1 LTAEA
6 PSGHIGGMTLGYDYP
21 LLGVFWSMFWFFL
34 WVLWF
39 ILLFRIIVD
48 IFRSH
53 DMGGFVKALWLL
65 FVILTPFLGVFV
77 YVIARGHKMAEHAM
91 DDAKAQDAAMRSY
104 VQQVTASGASP
115 ADEISKLA
123 ALRDAGSIT
132 AAEFEAGKAKILS

>member
-1 LTAEA
+1 
-6 PSGHIGGMTLGYDYP
+6 MTLAYDYP

-39 ILLFRIIVD
+39 ILLFHIIVD

-65 FVILTPFLGVFV
+65 FVIVTPFLGVFV
-77 YVIARGHKMAEHAM
+77 YLIARGHKMTAYAM
-91 DDAKAQDAAMRSY
+91 ADAKAQDTAMRSY
-104 VQQVTASGASP
+104 VQQVAATGASP

-123 ALRDAGSIT
+123 ALRD
-132 AAEFEAGKAKILS
+132 